1 MRVLLVGISFLLFSS
16 SQLLAQTADSEKALL
31 YVIYDSS
38 NSMWGE
44 LSDTS
49 RKYEAGRKA
58 ISSALKVDASERDL
72 AFRAY
77 GHRRAGDC
85 RDSELM
91 VAPTDAAAA
100 IPKIQDSVNGVRPT
114 GKTPISYSLRE
125 SLKDFGDRKGDILLI
140 SDGIETCDIDP
151 CALMDEWRENGV
163 NIRVHVVGVG
173 LNDLERQAM
182 QCVAERGSGNYYDAG
197 SEGEFQAAL
206 GEISEIE
213 PDDPEP
219 VEQYQGYAL
228 IISGADESGRSLLL
242 NGQLYKDGEVVTS
255 LTSNGRNVLEGPGD
269 YEIEIGPLLRD
280 GAIYKPVRQAVS
292 ITETGE
298 KRISV
303 VVTRPASVGASF
315 SEKGEE
321 VRGSNVS
328 AWQEDKEVF
337 SFRSFDEVFA
347 RPGEYEFRATPNAD
361 NELKVTATLIEA
373 EHTDVKFAL
382 VNTVKVKFN
391 YVLSNGESDQRTGQ
405 LVQNDEVKYSV
416 ATNRFNTVLPGTYT
430 LQDKFADPLNSLDPI
445 EVIIG
450 NDEEQTIDVPMTAGF
465 IASEYTGAERDFHNL
480 KTTRVFVHAVDP
492 ETGKSKGSVTSA
504 TTRIEAAKPGLYRVV
519 GHASGGYFD
528 PVEVTV
534 EANKTVTATL
544 TAKPTADISITYAPG
559 DYDRT
564 PDRAFLAPLEGQEP
578 NKTYMSPGKVLKVP
592 PGRYKITPHG
602 VPGLEPM
609 EVNLVAGET
618 KAIVLNQ

>member
-1 MRVLLVGISFLLFSS
+1 MRIWLMVVGIVLVAS
-16 SQLLAQTADSEKALL
+16 SQLMAQSAGTDKALL

-44 LSDTS
+44 LSDKS

-58 ISSALKVDASERDL
+58 ISSALKVDSNQRDL

-91 VAPTDAAAA
+91 VAPTDAASAA
-100 IPKIQDSVNGVRPT
+100 PKIEQAVNSVRPT
-114 GKTPISYSLRE
+114 GRTPISYSLRE
-125 SLKDFGDRKGDILLI
+125 GLKDFGDRKGDILLI

-151 CALMDEWRENGV
+151 CALMDEWREKGV

-206 GEISEIE
+206 GEVAEIE
-213 PDDPEP
+213 PGDPEP
-219 VEQYQGYAL
+219 IEQYQGYAL
-228 IISGADESGRSLLL
+228 IIRGTDESGRSYLL
-242 NGQLYKDGEVVTS
+242 NGQLFKDGEVVSS
-255 LTSNGRNVLEGPGD
+255 LTSNGRNVLDEAGE
-269 YEIEIGPLLRD
+269 YEMEVGPLLRD
-280 GAIYKPVRQAVS
+280 GTIYKPVRQAVS
-292 ITETGE
+292 ITDKGET
-298 KRISV
+298 RVSV

-315 SEKGEE
+315 SEQGEE
-321 VRGSNVS
+321 VKGSNVS
-328 AWQEDKEVF
+328 AWQDDKEVF
-337 SFRSFDEVFA
+337 RFRSFDEVLV
-347 RPGEYEFRATPNAD
+347 RPGNYEFRASPNAD
-361 NELKVTATLIEA
+361 NELKVSETLTEG
-373 EHTDVKFAL
+373 EHTVVKFAL
-382 VNTVKVKFN
+382 VNTVKVQFK
-391 YVLSNGESDQRTGQ
+391 YVIANGETDQRTGQ
-405 LVQNDEVKYSV
+405 LLQGGKVKYSV
-416 ATNRFNTVLPGTYT
+416 ASNRNNTILPGTYI
-430 LQDKFADPLNSLDPI
+430 LQDKFDDPLNPLEPV
-445 EVIIG
+445 EVTIG
-450 NDEEQTIDVPMTAGF
+450 NEEEQVIDVPMTTGF
-465 IASEYTGAERDFHNL
+465 ITSEYTGAERDFHNL

-504 TTRIEAAKPGLYRVV
+504 TTRTEVARPGLYRVV

-534 EANKTVTATL
+534 EAGKTVMATL

-559 DYDRT
+559 DYERT
-564 PDRAFLAPLEGQEP
+564 PDRAFLAPLEGQKP

-602 VPGLEPM
+602 VPGLEPV
-609 EVNLVAGET
+609 EVNLNAGET
-618 KAIVLNQ
+618 KSIVLNE